1 MHPHCMLHPLHPL
14 TRMPCNMASCAAGF
28 LEATQLAHEAIRL
41 DLEAPDEAELEDAEG
56 EEEEEAE
63 EDEEEED
70 DDEEEE
76 EKRAAETEAGAM
88 AAEEEEESEVE
99 EWEGGV
105 GGVARV
111 CPLLAGADAARA
123 RLVAQR
129 ASGQSAPA
137 HQPSMVTW
145 GARVPTLREEEDAAA
160 PAARA
165 ELLARCGAGATHFA
179 RRGAPA
185 PALLAA
191 LRACLLTRSE
201 LRCAARPSP
210 FTLVL
215 PPNRS
220 ARLSLTPPLPHPY
233 LAPPPPLSYPQL

>member
-1 MHPHCMLHPLHPL
+1 MRACLCSPTAVHVHVHPSNV
-14 TRMPCNMASCAAGF
+14 PCNMASYAAGF

-56 EEEEEAE
+56 EEEAE

-70 DDEEEE
+70 DDDEEE

-111 CPLLAGADAARA
+111 CPLLVGADAARA

-201 LRCAARPSP
+201 LRCAARSSP
-210 FTLVL
+210 FTLAL

-220 ARLSLTPPLPHPY
+220 ARPTLTPPLPHPH
-233 LAPPPPLSYPQL
+233 L